1 MSESTEYK
9 LYYWPSIQ
17 GRGEFVRLLLEQ
29 AGADYVDVARL
40 DEADGGGVGAIHDLL
55 EGETVQTPAFA
66 PPILEHGE
74 LHLSQTANICDLV
87 GRREGLVPDQESAQ
101 LHARQLQMTVEDFVH
116 EIHDT
121 HHPISVSLYYEDQK
135 EPARERAAAFRDE
148 RLPKFLNYFERAI
161 DQNHEGAGVLGDD
174 VSYVDLSVFQVLSG
188 LEYAFPNEMAQREDE
203 IPALKAL
210 QDRIAGLPNIATY
223 LGSERRLDFNQHGI
237 FRHYPEL
244 DA

>member
-1 MSESTEYK
+1 MSQSTEYR

-29 AGADYVDVARL
+29 AGAKYVDVARL

-55 EGETVQTPAFA
+55 EGEKTHTPAFA
-66 PPILEHGE
+66 PPILEHGD
-74 LHLSQTANICDLV
+74 LHLSQTANICDV
-87 GRREGLVPDQESAQ
+87 IGRREGLVPDEESAQ
-101 LHARQLQMTVEDFVH
+101 LHARQLQMTIEDFVH

-121 HHPISVSLYYEDQK
+121 HHPISVSLYYKDQK

-161 DQNHEGAGVLGDD
+161 DENDHGEGVLGED
-174 VSYVDLSVFQVLSG
+174 VSYVDLSLFQVLSG
-188 LEYAFPNEMAQREDE
+188 LAYAFPNEMADRRDE
-203 IPALKAL
+203 IPALAALKARVA
-210 QDRIAGLPNIATY
+210 DRPNIATY
-223 LGSERRLDFNQHGI
+223 LNSDRRLNFNQHGI